1 MPRPDTPRFSPFEL
15 EVLEVLWRLQEASV
29 REVQEALAPRRRPAY
44 TTVQT
49 IVARL
54 EEKGAVRRTRKV
66 GNASLFAPALERAPV
81 LGRLLDELV
90 ALFGGSQPLV
100 SHLVESG
107 RLDLAD
113 LRALDAARGEAARG
127 NDGAPPSSPRRR
139 PAGKR
144 SPR

>member
-1 MPRPDTPRFSPFEL
+1 MARRTARRFSPFEL
-15 EVLEVLWRLQEASV
+15 EVLEVLWRRREASI
-29 REVQEALAPRRRPAY
+29 RELQEALAPGRRPAY

-66 GNASLFAPALERAPV
+66 GNAALFEPAVERAPV

-107 RLDLAD
+107 KLDLAD
-113 LRALDAARGEAARG
+113 LRALEAARGEAARD
-127 NDGAPPSSPRRR
+127 NDGGSPSSPRRR
-139 PAGKR
+139 PAGKSSR
-144 SPR
+144 

>member
-1 MPRPDTPRFSPFEL
+1 VARRPTPRFSPFEL
-15 EVLEVLWRLQEASV
+15 EVLEILWRLGEASV
-29 REVQEALAPRRRPAY
+29 RDVQEALAPRRRPAY

-66 GNASLFAPALERAPV
+66 GNAALFEPALERAPV

-100 SHLVESG
+100 SHLMETG

-113 LRALDAARGEAARG
+113 LRALEEAMGEAAG
-127 NDGAPPSSPRRR
+127 EAATAPPRTPSKRPSGRRGAR
-139 PAGKR
+139 
-144 SPR
+144 

>member
-1 MPRPDTPRFSPFEL
+1 MARRPTPRFSPFEL
-15 EVLEVLWRLQEASV
+15 EVLEVLWRLGEASV
-29 REVQEALAPRRRPAY
+29 REVQETLAPRRRPAY

-54 EEKGAVRRTRKV
+54 EEKGAVHRTRKV
-66 GNASLFAPALERAPV
+66 GNATLFEPALERGSV

-100 SHLVESG
+100 SHLMETG

-113 LRALDAARGEAARG
+113 LRALEEAMGEAAG
-127 NDGAPPSSPRRR
+127 AEAPAPPGTASKRPRGRRR
-139 PAGKR
+139 AR
-144 SPR
+144 